1 MAERGVNIGPPGCRL
16 LCVRA
21 VAVRAVATVV
31 ASVACSAAARPPG
44 RVEDVVALLARV
56 GEQVERYFARAQS
69 IVCQETVRLQSLGA
83 DLMTDGSHVR
93 QLVYELR
100 MAWDPPSNGD
110 GPPDANVLREIITI
124 DGRPPRPKDEPGCM
138 DPKPVS
144 PEPLAMLLP
153 ARQRDYAFTWAGTG
167 RVDGR
172 PAAMLDYRSLESGPV
187 KVTRRNDCI
196 SIELPGRSR
205 GRVWIDQ
212 ETGDVLRLDERLT
225 GMFDIDVPPERRRAP
240 TASMTIERADSSIRY
255 RRVAF
260 QGPEEVLMLPAS
272 IETLT
277 VIRNAGAPRVRKTQ
291 AFSNYRRFVTEGRIV
306 Q

>member
-1 MAERGVNIGPPGCRL
+1 
-16 LCVRA
+16 LCVQA
-21 VAVRAVATVV
+21 VAVRAVASVLTGV
-31 ASVACSAAARPPG
+31 ALSAAARPAG
-44 RVEDVVALLARV
+44 GAVDVVALLARV
-56 GEQVERYFARAQS
+56 GEQVEQYFARAQR
-69 IVCQETVRLQSLGA
+69 IVCQESVRLQSLSA
-83 DLMTDGSHVR
+83 DLMTDGSQAR

-100 MAWDPPSNGD
+100 MVWDPPSSGQ
-110 GPPDANVLREIITI
+110 GLPEATVLREIITI

-167 RVDGR
+167 RADGR
-172 PAAMLDYRSLESGPV
+172 PAAMLDYKSLESGPV
-187 KVTRRNDCI
+187 RATWRNNCVNVD
-196 SIELPGRSR
+196 LPGRTR

-212 ETGDVLRLDERLT
+212 ATGDVLRLDERLT
-225 GMFDIDVPPERRRAP
+225 GMFDIDVPLERRHGS

-255 RRVAF
+255 KRVAF
-260 QGPEEVLMLPAS
+260 RDPEEAFLVPAS
-272 IETLT
+272 IDTLT

-291 AFSNYRRFVTEGRIV
+291 VFSNYRRYVTDWRIV